1 VPSVAKAHLLAGRA
15 RCLRLA
21 LMVDGRVHGV
31 LNAAPVLVL
40 LARQLRTGVHW
51 PLRLALT
58 RGQGLLARPTA
69 DGALVGLDS
78 YASLFARSS
87 STQTDAGPG
96 VDGQKGLGGRFQVHV
111 WRAGHGFGTDSSA
124 WHYRTRKAV
133 AAFGAVT
140 AASCG
145 TVAQGAKKHSLF
157 LVTISQAS
165 GCSGVR
171 PIGPFYEPRS
181 DALRALTVRV

>member
-1 VPSVAKAHLLAGRA
+1 MINSPTGSCRPGPIGWWVPVPSVAKAHLLAGRA

-21 LMVDGRVHGV
+21 LMVDK
-31 LNAAPVLVL
+31 
-40 LARQLRTGVHW
+40 
-51 PLRLALT
+51 T

-171 PIGPFYEPRS
+171 PIGP
-181 DALRALTVRV
+181 